1 MIVEIIVP
9 EGFNPRDR
17 DACYNLIRLNN
28 NLTFTK
34 GEVTVV
40 KLLKGEKPLDEP
52 GFLLAAL
59 ADVTPYGVD
68 LALIGRYLPDKA
80 QILCG
85 PNRGKVIDV

>member
-1 MIVEIIVP
+1 MIEIIVP
-9 EGFNPRDR
+9 DGFNTRDR
-17 DACYNLIRLNN
+17 DACYNLVHNLK

-40 KLLKGEKPLDEP
+40 KLVIKGGNDEP

-59 ADVTPYGVD
+59 CDVTPYGVD

-80 QILCG
+80 KVLCG
-85 PNRGKVIDV
+85 PNRGKVINV

>member
-1 MIVEIIVP
+1 MVVEIIVP
-9 EGFNPRDR
+9 MGLNPRDR
-17 DACYNLIRLNN
+17 DACYGLIESV

-34 GEVTVV
+34 GQITVV
-40 KLLKGEKPLDEP
+40 KLIQEGGKPLHEP

-59 ADVTPYGVD
+59 AEVAPYGVD
-68 LALIGRYLPDKA
+68 LALVGRYLPDKA